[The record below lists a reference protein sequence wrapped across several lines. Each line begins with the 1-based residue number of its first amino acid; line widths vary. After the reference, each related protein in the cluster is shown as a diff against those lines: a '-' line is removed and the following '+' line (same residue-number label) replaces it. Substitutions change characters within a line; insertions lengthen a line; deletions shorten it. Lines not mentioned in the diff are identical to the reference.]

1 MICMAS
7 FAWLV
12 ADGYKLSVSRAGLQM
27 CPMPA
32 RAALQSR
39 DGFQKSERQRRG
51 RRTPRV
57 VTGIDGL
64 AGRAA

>member
-12 ADGYKLSVSRAGLQM
+12 TDGYKLSVYFPGLQM

-32 RAALQSR
+32 RVALQSR

-51 RRTPRV
+51 RRIPRV
-57 VTGIDGL
+57 VTAIGRL
-64 AGRAA
+64 AGHAA